1 MLHNGSNN
9 GTYRITDN
17 ITVKPEQITFGS
29 YVLDFL
35 FEGSETRMQR
45 ECDKSAAL
53 DRLQING
60 GDVG

>member
-1 MLHNGSNN
+1 MLHNGPNN
-9 GTYRITDN
+9 GTYTITGN
-17 ITVKPEQITFGS
+17 IDVEPEHITFGS

-35 FEGSETRMQR
+35 FEGNETRMQR

-53 DRLQING
+53 DRLQMNG

>member
-9 GTYRITDN
+9 GTYTITDN

-53 DRLQING
+53 DRLESNG

>member
-1 MLHNGSNN
+1 MLHNGSNK
-9 GTYRITDN
+9 GTYIITDN
-17 ITVKPEQITFGS
+17 ITVKPEQIIFDS

-35 FEGSETRMQR
+35 FEGSETRLQR

-53 DRLQING
+53 DRLESNG